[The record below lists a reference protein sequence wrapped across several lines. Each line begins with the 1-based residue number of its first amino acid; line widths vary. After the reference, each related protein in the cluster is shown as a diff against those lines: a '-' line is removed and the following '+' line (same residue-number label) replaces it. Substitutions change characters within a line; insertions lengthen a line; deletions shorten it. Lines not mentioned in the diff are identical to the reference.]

1 MRELL
6 VLDGTAL
13 LFRAYYGAKHAF
25 VAPDGTEVAAVL
37 GMCHTVQR
45 MLRWEKPERVAVVFD
60 AGQRTFRNDM
70 DARYKAQRGAP
81 PPDLKPQ
88 FELARRA
95 IEHLGL
101 PSWTRPGFEADDLM
115 ATLARRSR
123 EVGRPCR
130 LMTVDK
136 DLLQLVTDESPAVV
150 VEDPHSGRVWDSDGV
165 VQRVGVRPEQVVD
178 YMAIVGDSSDN
189 IPGVRGLG
197 PKAARALLE
206 AFGDLDGV
214 YGSLHRVAELSVRGA
229 KTMAPKLEAGRVE
242 AMLARRLVT
251 LVDDVDLG
259 TDDLE
264 AATTWGGPGAEEAD
278 GFFEELGFFGPLRG
292 LRAMALAQD
301 APSA

>member
-1 MRELL
+1 MRELM

-25 VAPDGTEVAAVL
+25 VSPDGTEVAGVL
-37 GMCHTVQR
+37 GLCHIVQR
-45 MLRWEKPERVAVVFD
+45 MLRWEKPERIAVVFD

-70 DARYKAQRGAP
+70 DARYKAHRGPP

-95 IEHLGL
+95 IQHLGL
-101 PSWTRPGFEADDLM
+101 PTWMVPGFEADDLM

-123 EVGRPCR
+123 EDGRPCR
-130 LMTVDK
+130 LMSVDK
-136 DLLQLVTDESPAVV
+136 DLLQLVTDDDPAVV
-150 VEDPHSGRVWDSDGV
+150 VEDPHAGRVWDSEGV
-165 VQRVGVRPEQVVD
+165 QQRMGVRPEQVVD

-197 PKAARALLE
+197 PKTARALLE
-206 AFGDLDGV
+206 AFGDLDSV
-214 YGSLHRVAELSVRGA
+214 YASLHAIEELSIRGA
-229 KTMAPKLEAGRVE
+229 KTLAPKLEVGREE

-259 TDDLE
+259 IDDLD
-264 AATTWGGPGAEEAD
+264 AATTWTGPGAQEAD
-278 GFFEELGFFGPLRG
+278 GFFEELGFLGPLRG
-292 LRAMALAQD
+292 LRAMSLD